1 MTQCIHGF
9 TFNLIGDLVAT
20 PKHYTLQQLKELHEK
35 LIEEREYI
43 RASRINHLINVEQG
57 I

>member
-1 MTQCIHGF
+1 MSQYMYGF

-20 PKHYTLQQLKELHEK
+20 PKRYTIQQLKELHGK
-35 LIEEREYI
+35 LIREREYI

-57 I
+57 Y